1 MQEIVSPAQAE
12 AIVRGAALAFAG
24 AGLIGV
30 IAALARRGAR
40 LRARMVLGALVIAA
54 GGLVYFLWL
63 VYNSISARLGLDS
76 VKGLLINLAIFVAV
90 GLVYGIG
97 AGLAW
102 RRANSAAKSPE

>member
-12 AIVRGAALAFAG
+12 AIVRGVALALAG
-24 AGLIGV
+24 VGLVGV

-63 VYNSISARLGLDS
+63 VYNSIIARLGLDS
-76 VKGLLINLAIFVAV
+76 VKGLLINLAIFLAV
-90 GLVYGIG
+90 GLVCGIG

-102 RRANSAAKSPE
+102 RRAHGAAKSPE